1 MIAKPLERILLVED
15 EPHLQMVTRVTLERV
30 GGFQVQSCSSGE
42 DAARVAREFQPDL
55 ILLDVM
61 MPGMDG
67 VETLGLLRRSPET
80 AEISVVFMTARA
92 QKAEMDA
99 YRELGAIGVISKPF
113 DPMTLP
119 ALLRDIWNHRP

>member
-1 MIAKPLERILLVED
+1 MNTRPLERILLVED

-42 DAARVAREFQPDL
+42 DAMRVAREFHPDL

-67 VETLGLLRRSPET
+67 VETLGRLRRSPET
-80 AEISVVFMTARA
+80 AEMSVVFMTAKA
-92 QKAEMDA
+92 QKTEMDA

-119 ALLRDIWNHRP
+119 ALLRDIWNQRP